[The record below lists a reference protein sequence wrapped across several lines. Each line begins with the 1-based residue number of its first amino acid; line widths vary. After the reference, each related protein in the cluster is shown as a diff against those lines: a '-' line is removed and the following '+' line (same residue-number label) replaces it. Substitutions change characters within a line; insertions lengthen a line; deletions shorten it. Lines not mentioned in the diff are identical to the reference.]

1 MGISSF
7 LGEKPV
13 SIGTLTQNTAPNKPL
28 LGALHAEQ
36 RRTRRGKRTKYGRL
50 PAWASKGRP
59 KLGSKVGNPIPTF
72 PEQTNTGDGTTEPRA
87 TARAATNAPMPE
99 HQATDASLVLY
110 LRASGGVVVNTPA
123 LHMSQDWL
131 CRPHC
136 SNYMQARTTQQGTA
150 NREKRRTPGERFYY
164 PVFLFLT
171 LFFLLV
177 KRSLPSL
184 LLRSIDIKP
193 VLPNGTPTVLSC
205 SGWYLCQSGSK
216 FLRKIEKKKEKEDR
230 RR

>member
-171 LFFLLV
+171 LFFFAGEKIVAFAPVAEHRHQTSSSKWYTDSSILFRMV
-177 KRSLPSL
+177 SLPI
-184 LLRSIDIKP
+184 RIKIP
-193 VLPNGTPTVLSC
+193 KS
-205 SGWYLCQSGSK
+205 
-216 FLRKIEKKKEKEDR
+216 RKKKEKEDR